1 MSKPIVP
8 GEWQEERNQWGGVRR
23 FRMVGP
29 VKEYEMMVTVDGMEI
44 PQSELEDYHRRKRE
58 AAEAAAEA
66 RKTAPPPPRQLA
78 CPFGGGGHSCTRE
91 KCALFTG
98 TGCTLA
104 QITTG
109 GTGSTAGKSCPF
121 SPYACREDCGLYKN
135 GCVLTAFRK
144 DVTA

>member
-8 GEWQEERNQWGGVRR
+8 GEWQEERNPWGGVRR

-29 VKEYEMMVTVDGMEI
+29 IKEYEMTVTVDGIEI
-44 PQSELEDYHRRKRE
+44 PQSELEDYHRRKKERE
-58 AAEAAAEA
+58 KAAAEV
-66 RKTAPPPPRQLA
+66 RKAAPPPRQLA

-121 SPYACREDCGLYKN
+121 SPYTCREDCGLYKN